1 MDLRHGFRAFFFQR
15 PPDRFVRERIDE
27 FEFDDFLGQQS
38 QRPAIAALWRCR
50 AGQLREVRFN
60 PAIDFR
66 RDRRRAPQLSDQG
79 RLGSIQNRSLAPVL
93 NGPFGDVQGVGDVP
107 VAPRRPQFPLVALQ
121 QRLGASDLPL
131 CNGLFTS
138 PPFGDLRQVLAF
150 LLGKLQHVL
159 GSHVILLGRR
169 KTCHLADHFI
179 HESKDVT
186 QH

>member
-107 VAPRRPQFPLVALQ
+107 APHAGPSSPWSHFSNALA
-121 QRLGASDLPL
+121 RVTFHCAMACLPRLPL
-131 CNGLFTS
+131 AISDRYWRSSSASFNTY
-138 PPFGDLRQVLAF
+138 LA
-150 LLGKLQHVL
+150 
-159 GSHVILLGRR
+159 
-169 KTCHLADHFI
+169 AM
-179 HESKDVT
+179 
-186 QH
+186 